1 MKGKKRRWGIWARGA
16 VTAFSVFVALDT
28 FIIPAPYSSVKAS
41 DSTLFSELESRASA
55 ENTDATAAEGKSLTS
70 DNSGTATTAE
80 STAAAGTSLTSD
92 DSGAATVAGGTAAAG
107 AESATATAT
116 ESTDVTAAMSTA
128 AADAE
133 GTNVTSDNSD
143 TATAAGSTDEMAA
156 AAGETATSGALS
168 GTSLGTAKT
177 DDYSITVTEYQEYDT
192 DIYVADITVSSAEI
206 IKTALADDTYGKN
219 ITAYTST
226 IASENQAVLA
236 INGDYYGAQESG
248 YVIRNGVA
256 YREASDGEDILV
268 LYADGTMK
276 VLDSDD
282 VTVQQLLDQGAWQA
296 WSFGPGLLSDGEVTV
311 GENTEVSRAMNSNP
325 RTAIGQ
331 IDDNHY
337 VFVVSDGRTDESKG
351 LSLYEL
357 AEFMESL
364 GCRTAY
370 NLDGGGS
377 STMYFNGSVINNPTT
392 NGRIKER
399 AVSDIVYIG

>member
-1 MKGKKRRWGIWARGA
+1 MKRKKRRWGIWVRGA

-28 FIIPAPYSSVKAS
+28 FIIPAAYSSVKAG
-41 DSTLFSELESRASA
+41 DSTLFSELESRAA
-55 ENTDATAAEGKSLTS
+55 
-70 DNSGTATTAE
+70 AE
-80 STAAAGTSLTSD
+80 STA
-92 DSGAATVAGGTAAAG
+92 
-107 AESATATAT
+107 ATAT
-116 ESTDVTAAMSTA
+116 ESTA
-128 AADAE
+128 AAAAE
-133 GTNVTSDNSD
+133 S
-143 TATAAGSTDEMAA
+143 TATAA
-156 AAGETATSGALS
+156 TATESTAVATADSDVVAASAGGLS
-168 GTSLGTAKT
+168 ETSLGTAKT
-177 DDYSITVTEYQEYDT
+177 DDYSITVTQYQEYDT
-192 DIYVADITVSSAEI
+192 AIYVADITVSSAEI

-248 YVIRNGVA
+248 YVIRNGGA
-256 YREASDGEDILV
+256 YRETSDGEDILV
-268 LYADGTMK
+268 LYADGSMK

-282 VTVQQLLDQGAWQA
+282 VTVQELLDQGVWQA

-377 STMYFNGSVINNPTT
+377 STMYFNGSVVNNPTT

-399 AVSDIVYIG
+399 AVSDIVYIV

>member
-1 MKGKKRRWGIWARGA
+1 MNRKKRWWGIWARGA
-16 VTAFSVFVALDT
+16 VTAFSLFVALDT
-28 FIIPAPYSSVKAS
+28 FVIPASYSSVKAS
-41 DSTLFSELESRASA
+41 DSTLFSELESRAAA
-55 ENTDATAAEGKSLTS
+55 ESTATAAT
-70 DNSGTATTAE
+70 E
-80 STAAAGTSLTSD
+80 STAAAAAESTVT
-92 DSGAATVAGGTAAAG
+92 AATVAESTAV
-107 AESATATAT
+107 ATAD
-116 ESTDVTAAMSTA
+116 SDVVAAS
-128 AADAE
+128 
-133 GTNVTSDNSD
+133 
-143 TATAAGSTDEMAA
+143 AG
-156 AAGETATSGALS
+156 GLS

-177 DDYSITVTEYQEYDT
+177 DDYSITVTQYQEYDT
-192 DIYVADITVSSAEI
+192 AIYVADITVSSAEI

-256 YREASDGEDILV
+256 YRETSDGEDILV
-268 LYADGTMK
+268 LYADGSMK

-282 VTVQQLLDQGAWQA
+282 VTVQELLDQGVWQA
-296 WSFGPGLLSDGEVTV
+296 WSFGPGLLSDRVVTV

-357 AEFMESL
+357 AEFMENL

-377 STMYFNGSVINNPTT
+377 STMYFNGSVVNNPTT

-399 AVSDIVYIG
+399 AVSDIVYIV

>member
-1 MKGKKRRWGIWARGA
+1 MKRKKRWWGIWARGA
-16 VTAFSVFVALDT
+16 VTAFSLFVALDT
-28 FIIPAPYSSVKAS
+28 FVIPASYSSVKAS
-41 DSTLFSELESRASA
+41 DSTLFSELESRAA
-55 ENTDATAAEGKSLTS
+55 
-70 DNSGTATTAE
+70 AE
-80 STAAAGTSLTSD
+80 STA
-92 DSGAATVAGGTAAAG
+92 
-107 AESATATAT
+107 ATAT
-116 ESTDVTAAMSTA
+116 ESTA
-128 AADAE
+128 AAAAE
-133 GTNVTSDNSD
+133 S
-143 TATAAGSTDEMAA
+143 TATAATVAESTAVATADSDVVTAS
-156 AAGETATSGALS
+156 AGGLS

-177 DDYSITVTEYQEYDT
+177 DDYSITVTKYQEYDT
-192 DIYVADITVSSAEI
+192 AIYVADITVSSAEI

-256 YREASDGEDILV
+256 YRETSDGEDILV
-268 LYADGTMK
+268 LYADGSMK

-282 VTVQQLLDQGAWQA
+282 VTVQELLDQGVWQA

-357 AEFMESL
+357 AEFMENL

-377 STMYFNGSVINNPTT
+377 STMYFNGSVVNNPTT

>member
-1 MKGKKRRWGIWARGA
+1 MKRKKRRWGIWARGA

-28 FIIPAPYSSVKAS
+28 FIIPASYSSVKAS
-41 DSTLFSELESRASA
+41 DSTLFSELESRAAA
-55 ENTDATAAEGKSLTS
+55 ENTDAS
-70 DNSGTATTAE
+70 TAE
-80 STAAAGTSLTSD
+80 STDAAA
-92 DSGAATVAGGTAAAG
+92 AASTAEASAESANATDAESTDATAAA
-107 AESATATAT
+107 
-116 ESTDVTAAMSTA
+116 STA
-128 AADAE
+128 AAAAE
-133 GTNVTSDNSD
+133 STSVTTTDSD
-143 TATAAGSTDEMAA
+143 A
-156 AAGETATSGALS
+156 AAGEAASAGGLS

-177 DDYSITVTEYQEYDT
+177 DDYSITVTQYQEYDT
-192 DIYVADITVSSAEI
+192 AIYVADITVSSAEI

-219 ITAYTST
+219 ITAYTFT

-256 YREASDGEDILV
+256 YREASDGEDIFV
-268 LYADGTMK
+268 LYADGSMK

-357 AEFMESL
+357 AGFMLNL

>member
-1 MKGKKRRWGIWARGA
+1 M
-16 VTAFSVFVALDT
+16 FVALDT
-28 FIIPAPYSSVKAS
+28 FVIPASYSSVKAS
-41 DSTLFSELESRASA
+41 DSTLFSELESRAAA
-55 ENTDATAAEGKSLTS
+55 ESTATAAT
-70 DNSGTATTAE
+70 E
-80 STAAAGTSLTSD
+80 STAAAAAESTVT
-92 DSGAATVAGGTAAAG
+92 AATVAESTAV
-107 AESATATAT
+107 ATAD
-116 ESTDVTAAMSTA
+116 SDVVAAS
-128 AADAE
+128 
-133 GTNVTSDNSD
+133 
-143 TATAAGSTDEMAA
+143 AG
-156 AAGETATSGALS
+156 GLS

-177 DDYSITVTEYQEYDT
+177 DDYSITVTQYQEYDT
-192 DIYVADITVSSAEI
+192 AIYVADITVSSAEI
-206 IKTALADDTYGKN
+206 IKTALADDTHGKN

-256 YREASDGEDILV
+256 YRETSDGEDILV
-268 LYADGTMK
+268 LYADGSMK

-282 VTVQQLLDQGAWQA
+282 VTVQELLDQGVWQA
-296 WSFGPGLLSDGEVTV
+296 WSFGPGLLSDRVVTV

-357 AEFMESL
+357 AEFMENL

-377 STMYFNGSVINNPTT
+377 STMYFNGSVVNNPTT

-399 AVSDIVYIG
+399 AVSDIVYIV

>member
-1 MKGKKRRWGIWARGA
+1 MKRKKRWWEIWARGA
-16 VTAFSVFVALDT
+16 VTAFSLFVALDT
-28 FIIPAPYSSVKAS
+28 FVIPASYSSVKAS
-41 DSTLFSELESRASA
+41 NSTLFSELESRAA
-55 ENTDATAAEGKSLTS
+55 
-70 DNSGTATTAE
+70 AE
-80 STAAAGTSLTSD
+80 STA
-92 DSGAATVAGGTAAAG
+92 
-107 AESATATAT
+107 ATAT
-116 ESTDVTAAMSTA
+116 ESTA
-128 AADAE
+128 AAAAE
-133 GTNVTSDNSD
+133 S
-143 TATAAGSTDEMAA
+143 TATAVTVAESTDVATA
-156 AAGETATSGALS
+156 DSDIVTASAGGLS

-177 DDYSITVTEYQEYDT
+177 DDYSITVTKYQEYDT
-192 DIYVADITVSSAEI
+192 AIYVADITVSSAEI

-226 IASENQAVLA
+226 IASENQTVLA

-256 YREASDGEDILV
+256 YRETSDGEDILV
-268 LYADGTMK
+268 LYADGSMK

-282 VTVQQLLDQGAWQA
+282 VTVQELLDQGAWQA

-357 AEFMESL
+357 AEFMENL

-399 AVSDIVYIG
+399 AVSDIVYIV

>member
-1 MKGKKRRWGIWARGA
+1 MKRKKRRWGIWARGA

-28 FIIPAPYSSVKAS
+28 FIIPASYSSVKAS
-41 DSTLFSELESRASA
+41 DSTLFSELEGRAAA
-55 ENTDATAAEGKSLTS
+55 EDTAATAAENTAEAGAEGTNVAS
-70 DNSGTATTAE
+70 DDSETATAAESIVEADAESAAEADAESTDVAAAASTAAADTE
-80 STAAAGTSLTSD
+80 STAAAMADSD
-92 DSGAATVAGGTAAAG
+92 
-107 AESATATAT
+107 
-116 ESTDVTAAMSTA
+116 
-128 AADAE
+128 
-133 GTNVTSDNSD
+133 
-143 TATAAGSTDEMAA
+143 A
-156 AAGETATSGALS
+156 AAGEAASAGGLS

-177 DDYSITVTEYQEYDT
+177 DDYSITVTQYQEYDT
-192 DIYVADITVSSAEI
+192 AIYVADITVSSAEI

-268 LYADGTMK
+268 LYADGSME

-311 GENTEVSRAMNSNP
+311 EENTEVSRAMNSNP

-357 AEFMESL
+357 AEFMQNL

>member
-1 MKGKKRRWGIWARGA
+1 MKRKKRRWGIWARGA

-28 FIIPAPYSSVKAS
+28 FIIPASYSSIKAS
-41 DSTLFSELESRASA
+41 DSTLFSELEGRAAA
-55 ENTDATAAEGKSLTS
+55 EDTAATAAE
-70 DNSGTATTAE
+70 N
-80 STAAAGTSLTSD
+80 
-92 DSGAATVAGGTAAAG
+92 TAAAG
-107 AESATATAT
+107 AEGTNVVSDDSETTTAAESGVEADA
-116 ESTDVTAAMSTA
+116 ESTDVAAAASTA
-128 AADAE
+128 AADTE
-133 GTNVTSDNSD
+133 S
-143 TATAAGSTDEMAA
+143 TAAAMADSDA
-156 AAGETATSGALS
+156 AAGEAASAGGLS

-177 DDYSITVTEYQEYDT
+177 DDYSITVTQYQEYDT
-192 DIYVADITVSSAEI
+192 AIYVADITVSSAEI

-256 YREASDGEDILV
+256 YRETSDGEDILV
-268 LYADGTMK
+268 LYADGSMK

-282 VTVQQLLDQGAWQA
+282 VTVEQLLDLGAWQA

>member
-1 MKGKKRRWGIWARGA
+1 MKRKKRWWEIWARGA
-16 VTAFSVFVALDT
+16 VTAFSLFVALDT
-28 FIIPAPYSSVKAS
+28 FVIPASYSSVKAS
-41 DSTLFSELESRASA
+41 DSTLFSELESRAA
-55 ENTDATAAEGKSLTS
+55 
-70 DNSGTATTAE
+70 AE
-80 STAAAGTSLTSD
+80 STA
-92 DSGAATVAGGTAAAG
+92 
-107 AESATATAT
+107 ATAT
-116 ESTDVTAAMSTA
+116 ESTA
-128 AADAE
+128 AAAAE
-133 GTNVTSDNSD
+133 S
-143 TATAAGSTDEMAA
+143 TATAATVAESTAVATADSGVAA
-156 AAGETATSGALS
+156 ASAGGLS

-177 DDYSITVTEYQEYDT
+177 DDYSITVTKYQEYDT
-192 DIYVADITVSSAEI
+192 AIYVADITVSSAEI

-256 YREASDGEDILV
+256 YRETSDGEDILV
-268 LYADGTMK
+268 LYADGSMK

-282 VTVQQLLDQGAWQA
+282 VTVQELLDQGVWQA
-296 WSFGPGLLSDGEVTV
+296 WSFGPGLLSDRVVTV

-357 AEFMESL
+357 AEFMENL

-377 STMYFNGSVINNPTT
+377 STMYFNGSVVNNPTT

-399 AVSDIVYIG
+399 AVSDIVYIV

>member
-1 MKGKKRRWGIWARGA
+1 MKRKKRWWGIWARGA
-16 VTAFSVFVALDT
+16 VTAFSLFVALDT
-28 FIIPAPYSSVKAS
+28 FVIPASYSSVKAS
-41 DSTLFSELESRASA
+41 DSTLFSELESRAAA
-55 ENTDATAAEGKSLTS
+55 EDTDATAP
-70 DNSGTATTAE
+70 E
-80 STAAAGTSLTSD
+80 STAATG
-92 DSGAATVAGGTAAAG
+92 
-107 AESATATAT
+107 
-116 ESTDVTAAMSTA
+116 
-128 AADAE
+128 AE
-133 GTNVTSDNSD
+133 GTNVTSADSETVTTD
-143 TATAAGSTDEMAA
+143 TVTATESTAAATAESTTAA
-156 AAGETATSGALS
+156 AAEGTTVTPDDRDTAAASAGGLS

-177 DDYSITVTEYQEYDT
+177 DDYSITVTKYQEYDT
-192 DIYVADITVSSAEI
+192 AIYVADITVSSAEI

-256 YREASDGEDILV
+256 YRETSDGEDILV
-268 LYADGTMK
+268 LYADGSMK

-282 VTVQQLLDQGAWQA
+282 VTVQELLDQGVWQA

-392 NGRIKER
+392 NGRIRER

>member
-1 MKGKKRRWGIWARGA
+1 MNRKKRWWGIWARGA

-28 FIIPAPYSSVKAS
+28 FIIPAAYSSVKAD

-55 ENTDATAAEGKSLTS
+55 EDTDATAP
-70 DNSGTATTAE
+70 E
-80 STAAAGTSLTSD
+80 STAATG
-92 DSGAATVAGGTAAAG
+92 
-107 AESATATAT
+107 
-116 ESTDVTAAMSTA
+116 
-128 AADAE
+128 AE
-133 GTNVTSDNSD
+133 GTNVTSANSETVTTD
-143 TATAAGSTDEMAA
+143 TVTAAESTAAAAAGSTTAA
-156 AAGETATSGALS
+156 AAEGTTVTSDDSDTAEASEGGLS

-177 DDYSITVTEYQEYDT
+177 DDYSITVTQYQEYDT
-192 DIYVADITVSSAEI
+192 AIYVADITVSSAEI
-206 IKTALADDTYGKN
+206 IKTALANDTYGKN

-256 YREASDGEDILV
+256 YRETSDGEDILV
-268 LYADGTMK
+268 LYADGSMK

-282 VTVQQLLDQGAWQA
+282 VTVQELLDQGAWQA

-392 NGRIKER
+392 NGRIRER

>member
-1 MKGKKRRWGIWARGA
+1 MKRKKRWWGIWARGA
-16 VTAFSVFVALDT
+16 VTAFSLFVALDT
-28 FIIPAPYSSVKAS
+28 FVIPASYSSVKAS
-41 DSTLFSELESRASA
+41 DSTLFSELESRAAA
-55 ENTDATAAEGKSLTS
+55 EDTDATAP
-70 DNSGTATTAE
+70 E
-80 STAAAGTSLTSD
+80 STAATG
-92 DSGAATVAGGTAAAG
+92 
-107 AESATATAT
+107 
-116 ESTDVTAAMSTA
+116 
-128 AADAE
+128 AE
-133 GTNVTSDNSD
+133 GTNVTSADSETVTTD
-143 TATAAGSTDEMAA
+143 TVTATESTAAATAESTTAA
-156 AAGETATSGALS
+156 AAEGTTVTPDDRDTAEASAGGLS

-177 DDYSITVTEYQEYDT
+177 DDYSITVTQYQEYDT
-192 DIYVADITVSSAEI
+192 AIYVADITVSSAEI

-256 YREASDGEDILV
+256 YRETSDGEDILV
-268 LYADGTMK
+268 LYADGSMK

-282 VTVQQLLDQGAWQA
+282 VTVQELLDQGVWQA

-377 STMYFNGSVINNPTT
+377 STMYFN
-392 NGRIKER
+392 
-399 AVSDIVYIG
+399 

>member
-1 MKGKKRRWGIWARGA
+1 MNRKKRWWGIWARGA
-16 VTAFSVFVALDT
+16 VTAFSLFVALDT
-28 FIIPAPYSSVKAS
+28 FVIPASYSSVKAS
-41 DSTLFSELESRASA
+41 NSTLFSELESRAA
-55 ENTDATAAEGKSLTS
+55 
-70 DNSGTATTAE
+70 AE
-80 STAAAGTSLTSD
+80 STA
-92 DSGAATVAGGTAAAG
+92 
-107 AESATATAT
+107 ATAT
-116 ESTDVTAAMSTA
+116 ESTA
-128 AADAE
+128 AAAAE
-133 GTNVTSDNSD
+133 S
-143 TATAAGSTDEMAA
+143 TATAVTVAESTDVATA
-156 AAGETATSGALS
+156 DSDIVTASAGGLS

-177 DDYSITVTEYQEYDT
+177 DDYSITVTKYQEYDT
-192 DIYVADITVSSAEI
+192 AIYVADITVSSAEI

-256 YREASDGEDILV
+256 YRETSDGEDILV
-268 LYADGTMK
+268 LYADGSMK

-282 VTVQQLLDQGAWQA
+282 VTVQELLDQGVWQA

-392 NGRIKER
+392 NGRIRER

>member
-1 MKGKKRRWGIWARGA
+1 M
-16 VTAFSVFVALDT
+16 TQ
-28 FIIPAPYSSVKAS
+28 
-41 DSTLFSELESRASA
+41 
-55 ENTDATAAEGKSLTS
+55 
-70 DNSGTATTAE
+70 
-80 STAAAGTSLTSD
+80 
-92 DSGAATVAGGTAAAG
+92 
-107 AESATATAT
+107 
-116 ESTDVTAAMSTA
+116 
-128 AADAE
+128 
-133 GTNVTSDNSD
+133 
-143 TATAAGSTDEMAA
+143 
-156 AAGETATSGALS
+156 
-168 GTSLGTAKT
+168 
-177 DDYSITVTEYQEYDT
+177 YQEYDT
-192 DIYVADITVSSAEI
+192 AIYVADITVSSAEI

-256 YREASDGEDILV
+256 YRETSDGEDILV
-268 LYADGTMK
+268 LYADGSMK

-282 VTVQQLLDQGAWQA
+282 VTVQELLDQG
-296 WSFGPGLLSDGEVTV
+296 VTV

-392 NGRIKER
+392 NGRIRER

>member
-1 MKGKKRRWGIWARGA
+1 MNRKKRWWGIWARGA
-16 VTAFSVFVALDT
+16 VTAFSLFVALDT
-28 FIIPAPYSSVKAS
+28 FVIPASYSSVKAS
-41 DSTLFSELESRASA
+41 DSTLFSELESRAA
-55 ENTDATAAEGKSLTS
+55 
-70 DNSGTATTAE
+70 AE
-80 STAAAGTSLTSD
+80 STA
-92 DSGAATVAGGTAAAG
+92 
-107 AESATATAT
+107 ATAT
-116 ESTDVTAAMSTA
+116 ESTA
-128 AADAE
+128 AAAAE
-133 GTNVTSDNSD
+133 S
-143 TATAAGSTDEMAA
+143 TATAATVAESTAVATADSDVVTAS
-156 AAGETATSGALS
+156 AGGLS

-177 DDYSITVTEYQEYDT
+177 DDYSITVTKYQEYDT
-192 DIYVADITVSSAEI
+192 AIYVADITVSSAEI

-256 YREASDGEDILV
+256 YRETSDGEDILV
-268 LYADGTMK
+268 LYADGSMK

-282 VTVQQLLDQGAWQA
+282 VTVEQLLDLGAWQA

-399 AVSDIVYIG
+399 AVSDIVYIV

>member
-1 MKGKKRRWGIWARGA
+1 MKRKKRWWEIWARGA
-16 VTAFSVFVALDT
+16 VTAFSLFVALDT
-28 FIIPAPYSSVKAS
+28 FVIPASYSSVKAS
-41 DSTLFSELESRASA
+41 DSTLFSELESRAA
-55 ENTDATAAEGKSLTS
+55 
-70 DNSGTATTAE
+70 AE
-80 STAAAGTSLTSD
+80 STA
-92 DSGAATVAGGTAAAG
+92 
-107 AESATATAT
+107 ATAT
-116 ESTDVTAAMSTA
+116 ESTA
-128 AADAE
+128 AAAAE
-133 GTNVTSDNSD
+133 S
-143 TATAAGSTDEMAA
+143 TATAATVAESTAVATADSGVAA
-156 AAGETATSGALS
+156 ASAGGLS

-177 DDYSITVTEYQEYDT
+177 DDYSITVTKYQEYDT
-192 DIYVADITVSSAEI
+192 AIYVADITVSSAEI

-256 YREASDGEDILV
+256 YRETSDGEDILV
-268 LYADGTMK
+268 LYADGSMK

-282 VTVQQLLDQGAWQA
+282 VTVQELLDQGVWQA

-357 AEFMESL
+357 AEFMENL

-399 AVSDIVYIG
+399 AVSDIVYIV

>member
-1 MKGKKRRWGIWARGA
+1 MKRKKRRWGIWARGA

-28 FIIPAPYSSVKAS
+28 FIIPTSYSSVKAS
-41 DSTLFSELESRASA
+41 DSTLFSELEGRA
-55 ENTDATAAEGKSLTS
+55 AAE
-70 DNSGTATTAE
+70 DTA
-80 STAAAGTSLTSD
+80 
-92 DSGAATVAGGTAAAG
+92 VTAAAG
-107 AESATATAT
+107 AEGTNVVSDDSETTTAAESGVEAAA
-116 ESTDVTAAMSTA
+116 ESTDVAAAANTAVADTESTA
-128 AADAE
+128 AAMAD
-133 GTNVTSDNSD
+133 SD
-143 TATAAGSTDEMAA
+143 A
-156 AAGETATSGALS
+156 AAGEAASAGGLS

-177 DDYSITVTEYQEYDT
+177 DDYSITVTQYQEYDT
-192 DIYVADITVSSAEI
+192 AIYVADITVSSAEI

-268 LYADGTMK
+268 LYADGSME

-311 GENTEVSRAMNSNP
+311 GESTEVSRAMNSNP

-331 IDDNHY
+331 IEDNHY

-357 AEFMESL
+357 AEFMQNL

>member
-1 MKGKKRRWGIWARGA
+1 MKRKKRWWGIWARGA
-16 VTAFSVFVALDT
+16 VTAFSLFVALDT
-28 FIIPAPYSSVKAS
+28 FVIPASYSSVKAS
-41 DSTLFSELESRASA
+41 DSTLFSELESRAAA
-55 ENTDATAAEGKSLTS
+55 ESTATAAT
-70 DNSGTATTAE
+70 E
-80 STAAAGTSLTSD
+80 STAAAAAESTVT
-92 DSGAATVAGGTAAAG
+92 AATVAESTAV
-107 AESATATAT
+107 ATAD
-116 ESTDVTAAMSTA
+116 SDVVAAS
-128 AADAE
+128 
-133 GTNVTSDNSD
+133 
-143 TATAAGSTDEMAA
+143 AG
-156 AAGETATSGALS
+156 GLS

-177 DDYSITVTEYQEYDT
+177 DDYSITVTQYQEYDT
-192 DIYVADITVSSAEI
+192 AIYVADITVSSAEI

-256 YREASDGEDILV
+256 YRETSDGEDILV
-268 LYADGTMK
+268 LYADGSMK

-282 VTVQQLLDQGAWQA
+282 VTVQELLDQGVWQA

-392 NGRIKER
+392 NGRIRER

>member
-1 MKGKKRRWGIWARGA
+1 MNRKKRWWGIWARGA
-16 VTAFSVFVALDT
+16 VTAFSLFVALDT
-28 FIIPAPYSSVKAS
+28 FVIPASYSSVKAS
-41 DSTLFSELESRASA
+41 DSTLFSELESRAAA
-55 ENTDATAAEGKSLTS
+55 EDTDATAP
-70 DNSGTATTAE
+70 E
-80 STAAAGTSLTSD
+80 STAATG
-92 DSGAATVAGGTAAAG
+92 
-107 AESATATAT
+107 
-116 ESTDVTAAMSTA
+116 
-128 AADAE
+128 AE
-133 GTNVTSDNSD
+133 GTNVTSADSETVTTD
-143 TATAAGSTDEMAA
+143 TVTATESTAAATAESTTAA
-156 AAGETATSGALS
+156 AAEGTTVTPDDRDTAEASAGGLS

-177 DDYSITVTEYQEYDT
+177 DDYSITVTQYQEYDT
-192 DIYVADITVSSAEI
+192 AIYVADITVSSAEI

-256 YREASDGEDILV
+256 YRETSDGEDILV
-268 LYADGTMK
+268 LYADGSMK

-282 VTVQQLLDQGAWQA
+282 VTVQELLDQGVWQA

-311 GENTEVSRAMNSNP
+311 GKNTEVSRAMNSNP

>member
-1 MKGKKRRWGIWARGA
+1 PDDRD
-16 VTAFSVFVALDT
+16 TA
-28 FIIPAPYSSVKAS
+28 
-41 DSTLFSELESRASA
+41 EASA
-55 ENTDATAAEGKSLTS
+55 
-70 DNSGTATTAE
+70 
-80 STAAAGTSLTSD
+80 
-92 DSGAATVAGGTAAAG
+92 GG
-107 AESATATAT
+107 
-116 ESTDVTAAMSTA
+116 
-128 AADAE
+128 
-133 GTNVTSDNSD
+133 
-143 TATAAGSTDEMAA
+143 
-156 AAGETATSGALS
+156 LS

-177 DDYSITVTEYQEYDT
+177 DDYSITVTKYQEYDT
-192 DIYVADITVSSAEI
+192 AIYVADITVSSAEI

-256 YREASDGEDILV
+256 YRETSDGEDILV
-268 LYADGTMK
+268 LYADGSMK

-282 VTVQQLLDQGAWQA
+282 VTVQELLDQGAWQA

-392 NGRIKER
+392 NGRIRER

>member
-1 MKGKKRRWGIWARGA
+1 MKRKKRRWGIWARGA
-16 VTAFSVFVALDT
+16 VKAFSVFVALDT
-28 FIIPAPYSSVKAS
+28 FIIPASYSSIKAS
-41 DSTLFSELESRASA
+41 DSTLFSELEGRAAA
-55 ENTDATAAEGKSLTS
+55 EDTAATAAE
-70 DNSGTATTAE
+70 N
-80 STAAAGTSLTSD
+80 
-92 DSGAATVAGGTAAAG
+92 TAAAG
-107 AESATATAT
+107 AEGTNVVSDDSETTTAAESGVEADA
-116 ESTDVTAAMSTA
+116 ESTDVAAAASTA
-128 AADAE
+128 AADTE
-133 GTNVTSDNSD
+133 S
-143 TATAAGSTDEMAA
+143 TAAAMADSDA
-156 AAGETATSGALS
+156 AAGEAASAGGLS

-177 DDYSITVTEYQEYDT
+177 DDYSITVTQYQEYDT
-192 DIYVADITVSSAEI
+192 AIYVADITVSSAEI

-256 YREASDGEDILV
+256 YRETSDGEDILV
-268 LYADGTMK
+268 LYADGSMK

-282 VTVQQLLDQGAWQA
+282 VTVEQLLDLGAWQA

>member
-1 MKGKKRRWGIWARGA
+1 MKRKKRRWGIWARGA

-28 FIIPAPYSSVKAS
+28 FIIPASYSSIKAS
-41 DSTLFSELESRASA
+41 DSTLFSELEGRAAA
-55 ENTDATAAEGKSLTS
+55 EDTAATAAE
-70 DNSGTATTAE
+70 N
-80 STAAAGTSLTSD
+80 
-92 DSGAATVAGGTAAAG
+92 TAAAG
-107 AESATATAT
+107 AEGTNVVSDDSETTTAAESGVEADA
-116 ESTDVTAAMSTA
+116 ESTDVAAAASTA
-128 AADAE
+128 AADTE
-133 GTNVTSDNSD
+133 S
-143 TATAAGSTDEMAA
+143 TAAAMADSDA
-156 AAGETATSGALS
+156 AAGEAASAGGLS

-177 DDYSITVTEYQEYDT
+177 DDYSITVTQYQEYDT
-192 DIYVADITVSSAEI
+192 AIYVADITVSSAEI

-268 LYADGTMK
+268 LYADGSMK

-282 VTVQQLLDQGAWQA
+282 VTVEQLLDLGAWQA

>member
-1 MKGKKRRWGIWARGA
+1 MNRKKRWWGIWARGA

-28 FIIPAPYSSVKAS
+28 FVIPASYSSVKAS
-41 DSTLFSELESRASA
+41 NSTLFSELESRAA
-55 ENTDATAAEGKSLTS
+55 
-70 DNSGTATTAE
+70 AE
-80 STAAAGTSLTSD
+80 STAT
-92 DSGAATVAGGTAAAG
+92 AATVAESTAV
-107 AESATATAT
+107 ATAD
-116 ESTDVTAAMSTA
+116 SDIVTAS
-128 AADAE
+128 
-133 GTNVTSDNSD
+133 
-143 TATAAGSTDEMAA
+143 AG
-156 AAGETATSGALS
+156 GLS

-177 DDYSITVTEYQEYDT
+177 DDYSITVTQYQEYDT
-192 DIYVADITVSSAEI
+192 AIYVADITVSSAEI
-206 IKTALADDTYGKN
+206 IKTALANDTYGKN

-226 IASENQAVLA
+226 IASENQAVFA

-256 YREASDGEDILV
+256 YRETSDGEDILV
-268 LYADGTMK
+268 LYADGSMK

-282 VTVQQLLDQGAWQA
+282 VTVQELLDQGVWQA

-377 STMYFNGSVINNPTT
+377 STMYFNGSVVNNPTT

>member
-1 MKGKKRRWGIWARGA
+1 MNRKKRWWGIWARGA
-16 VTAFSVFVALDT
+16 VTAFSLFVALDT
-28 FIIPAPYSSVKAS
+28 FVIPASYSSVKAS
-41 DSTLFSELESRASA
+41 DSTLFSELESRAA
-55 ENTDATAAEGKSLTS
+55 
-70 DNSGTATTAE
+70 AE
-80 STAAAGTSLTSD
+80 STA
-92 DSGAATVAGGTAAAG
+92 
-107 AESATATAT
+107 ATAT
-116 ESTDVTAAMSTA
+116 ESTA
-128 AADAE
+128 AAAAE
-133 GTNVTSDNSD
+133 S
-143 TATAAGSTDEMAA
+143 TATAATVAESTAVATADSDVVTAS
-156 AAGETATSGALS
+156 AGGLS

-177 DDYSITVTEYQEYDT
+177 DDYSITVTKYQEYDT
-192 DIYVADITVSSAEI
+192 AIYVADITVSSAEI

-256 YREASDGEDILV
+256 YRETSDGEDILV
-268 LYADGTMK
+268 LYADGSMK

-282 VTVQQLLDQGAWQA
+282 VTVQELLDQGVWQA
-296 WSFGPGLLSDGEVTV
+296 WSFGPGLLSDREVTV

-357 AEFMESL
+357 AEFMENL

-377 STMYFNGSVINNPTT
+377 STMYFNGSVVNNPTT

-399 AVSDIVYIG
+399 AVSDIVYIV

>member
-1 MKGKKRRWGIWARGA
+1 MNRKKRWWGIWARGA
-16 VTAFSVFVALDT
+16 VTAFSLFVALDT
-28 FIIPAPYSSVKAS
+28 FVIPASYSSVKAS
-41 DSTLFSELESRASA
+41 DSTLFSELESRAA
-55 ENTDATAAEGKSLTS
+55 
-70 DNSGTATTAE
+70 AE
-80 STAAAGTSLTSD
+80 STA
-92 DSGAATVAGGTAAAG
+92 
-107 AESATATAT
+107 ATAT
-116 ESTDVTAAMSTA
+116 ESTA
-128 AADAE
+128 AAAAE
-133 GTNVTSDNSD
+133 S
-143 TATAAGSTDEMAA
+143 TATAATVAESTAVATADSDIVTAS
-156 AAGETATSGALS
+156 AGGLS

-177 DDYSITVTEYQEYDT
+177 DDYSITVTKYQEYDT
-192 DIYVADITVSSAEI
+192 AIYVADITVSSAEI

-256 YREASDGEDILV
+256 YRETSDGEDILV
-268 LYADGTMK
+268 LYADGSMK

-282 VTVQQLLDQGAWQA
+282 VTVQELLDQGVWQA

-357 AEFMESL
+357 AEFMENL

-377 STMYFNGSVINNPTT
+377 STMYFNGSVVNNPTT

-399 AVSDIVYIG
+399 AVSDIVYIV

>member
-1 MKGKKRRWGIWARGA
+1 MKRKKRRWGIWARGA
-16 VTAFSVFVALDT
+16 VTAFSLFVALDT
-28 FIIPAPYSSVKAS
+28 FVIPASYSSVKAS
-41 DSTLFSELESRASA
+41 DSTLFSELESRAA
-55 ENTDATAAEGKSLTS
+55 
-70 DNSGTATTAE
+70 AE
-80 STAAAGTSLTSD
+80 STA
-92 DSGAATVAGGTAAAG
+92 
-107 AESATATAT
+107 ATAT
-116 ESTDVTAAMSTA
+116 ESTA
-128 AADAE
+128 AAAAE
-133 GTNVTSDNSD
+133 S
-143 TATAAGSTDEMAA
+143 TATAATVAESTAVATADSGVAA
-156 AAGETATSGALS
+156 ASAGGLS

-177 DDYSITVTEYQEYDT
+177 DDYSITVTKYQEYDT
-192 DIYVADITVSSAEI
+192 AIYVADITVSSAEI

-256 YREASDGEDILV
+256 YRETSDGEDILV
-268 LYADGTMK
+268 LYADGSMK

-282 VTVQQLLDQGAWQA
+282 VTVQELLDQGVWQA

-392 NGRIKER
+392 NGRIRER

>member
-1 MKGKKRRWGIWARGA
+1 MKRKKRRWGIWARGA

-28 FIIPAPYSSVKAS
+28 FIIPAAYSSVKAG
-41 DSTLFSELESRASA
+41 DSTLFSELESRAAA
-55 ENTDATAAEGKSLTS
+55 EDTDATAP
-70 DNSGTATTAE
+70 E
-80 STAAAGTSLTSD
+80 STAATG
-92 DSGAATVAGGTAAAG
+92 
-107 AESATATAT
+107 
-116 ESTDVTAAMSTA
+116 
-128 AADAE
+128 AE
-133 GTNVTSDNSD
+133 GTNVTSADSETVTTD
-143 TATAAGSTDEMAA
+143 TVTAAESTAA
-156 AAGETATSGALS
+156 AAAESTTAAAAEGTTVTPDDRDTAEASAGGLS

-177 DDYSITVTEYQEYDT
+177 DDYSITVTQYQEYDT
-192 DIYVADITVSSAEI
+192 AIYVADITVSSAEI

-256 YREASDGEDILV
+256 YRETSDGEDILV
-268 LYADGTMK
+268 LYADGSMK

-282 VTVQQLLDQGAWQA
+282 VTVQELLDQGAWQA
-296 WSFGPGLLSDGEVTV
+296 WSFGPGLLSDGVVTV

-325 RTAIGQ
+325 RTAIGR

-392 NGRIKER
+392 NGRIRER

>member
-1 MKGKKRRWGIWARGA
+1 MNRKKRWWGIWARGA
-16 VTAFSVFVALDT
+16 VTAFSLFVALDT
-28 FIIPAPYSSVKAS
+28 FVIPASYSSVKAS
-41 DSTLFSELESRASA
+41 DSTLFSELESRAA
-55 ENTDATAAEGKSLTS
+55 
-70 DNSGTATTAE
+70 AE
-80 STAAAGTSLTSD
+80 STA
-92 DSGAATVAGGTAAAG
+92 
-107 AESATATAT
+107 ATAT
-116 ESTDVTAAMSTA
+116 ESTA
-128 AADAE
+128 AAAAE
-133 GTNVTSDNSD
+133 S
-143 TATAAGSTDEMAA
+143 TATAATVAESTAVATADSDVVTAS
-156 AAGETATSGALS
+156 AGGLS

-177 DDYSITVTEYQEYDT
+177 DDYSITVTKYQEYDT
-192 DIYVADITVSSAEI
+192 AIYVADITVSSAEI

-256 YREASDGEDILV
+256 YRETSDGEDILV
-268 LYADGTMK
+268 LYADGSMK

-282 VTVQQLLDQGAWQA
+282 VTVQELLDQGVWQA

-357 AEFMESL
+357 AEFMENL

-377 STMYFNGSVINNPTT
+377 STMYFNGSVVNNPTT

-399 AVSDIVYIG
+399 TVSDIVYIA

>member
-1 MKGKKRRWGIWARGA
+1 MKRKKRWWGIWARGA
-16 VTAFSVFVALDT
+16 VTAFSLFVALDT
-28 FIIPAPYSSVKAS
+28 FVIPASYSSVKAS
-41 DSTLFSELESRASA
+41 DSTLFSELESRAAA
-55 ENTDATAAEGKSLTS
+55 EDTDATAP
-70 DNSGTATTAE
+70 E
-80 STAAAGTSLTSD
+80 STAATG
-92 DSGAATVAGGTAAAG
+92 
-107 AESATATAT
+107 
-116 ESTDVTAAMSTA
+116 
-128 AADAE
+128 AE
-133 GTNVTSDNSD
+133 GTNVTSADSETVTTD
-143 TATAAGSTDEMAA
+143 TVTATESTAAATAESTTAA
-156 AAGETATSGALS
+156 AAEGTTVTPDDRDTAEASAGGLS

-177 DDYSITVTEYQEYDT
+177 DDYSITVTQYQEYDT
-192 DIYVADITVSSAEI
+192 AIYVADITVSSAEI

-226 IASENQAVLA
+226 VASENQAVLA

-256 YREASDGEDILV
+256 YRETSDGEDIFV
-268 LYADGTMK
+268 LYADGSMK

-282 VTVQQLLDQGAWQA
+282 VTVQELLDQGVWQA

-392 NGRIKER
+392 NGRIRER

>member
-1 MKGKKRRWGIWARGA
+1 MKRKKRWWEIWARGA
-16 VTAFSVFVALDT
+16 VTAFSLFVALDT
-28 FIIPAPYSSVKAS
+28 FVIPASYSSVKAS
-41 DSTLFSELESRASA
+41 DSTLFSELESRAAA
-55 ENTDATAAEGKSLTS
+55 ESTATAAT
-70 DNSGTATTAE
+70 E
-80 STAAAGTSLTSD
+80 STAAAAAESTVT
-92 DSGAATVAGGTAAAG
+92 AATVAESTAV
-107 AESATATAT
+107 ATAD
-116 ESTDVTAAMSTA
+116 SDVVAAS
-128 AADAE
+128 
-133 GTNVTSDNSD
+133 
-143 TATAAGSTDEMAA
+143 AG
-156 AAGETATSGALS
+156 GLS

-177 DDYSITVTEYQEYDT
+177 DDYSITVTQYQEYDT
-192 DIYVADITVSSAEI
+192 AIYVADITVSSAEI

-256 YREASDGEDILV
+256 YRETSDGEDILV
-268 LYADGTMK
+268 LYADGSMK

-282 VTVQQLLDQGAWQA
+282 VTVQELLDQGVWQA
-296 WSFGPGLLSDGEVTV
+296 WSFGPGLLSDRVVTV

-357 AEFMESL
+357 AEFMENL

-377 STMYFNGSVINNPTT
+377 STMYFNGSVVNNPTT

-399 AVSDIVYIG
+399 AVSDIVYIV

>member
-1 MKGKKRRWGIWARGA
+1 MKRKKRRWGIWVRGA

-28 FIIPAPYSSVKAS
+28 FIIPAAYSSVKAG
-41 DSTLFSELESRASA
+41 DSTLFSELESRAA
-55 ENTDATAAEGKSLTS
+55 
-70 DNSGTATTAE
+70 AE
-80 STAAAGTSLTSD
+80 STA
-92 DSGAATVAGGTAAAG
+92 
-107 AESATATAT
+107 ATAT
-116 ESTDVTAAMSTA
+116 ESTA
-128 AADAE
+128 AAAAE
-133 GTNVTSDNSD
+133 S
-143 TATAAGSTDEMAA
+143 TATAA
-156 AAGETATSGALS
+156 TATESTAVATADSDVVAASAGGLS
-168 GTSLGTAKT
+168 ETSLGTAKT
-177 DDYSITVTEYQEYDT
+177 DDYSITVTQYQEYDT
-192 DIYVADITVSSAEI
+192 AIYVADITVSSAEI

-256 YREASDGEDILV
+256 YRETSDGEDILV
-268 LYADGTMK
+268 LYADGSMK

-282 VTVQQLLDQGAWQA
+282 VTVQELLDQGVWQA

-377 STMYFNGSVINNPTT
+377 STMYFNGSVVNNPTT
-392 NGRIKER
+392 NGRIRER

>member
-1 MKGKKRRWGIWARGA
+1 MKRKKRRWGIWARGA

-28 FIIPAPYSSVKAS
+28 FIIPAAYSSVKTG
-41 DSTLFSELESRASA
+41 DSTLFSELESRAAA
-55 ENTDATAAEGKSLTS
+55 EDTDATAP
-70 DNSGTATTAE
+70 E
-80 STAAAGTSLTSD
+80 STAATG
-92 DSGAATVAGGTAAAG
+92 
-107 AESATATAT
+107 
-116 ESTDVTAAMSTA
+116 
-128 AADAE
+128 AE
-133 GTNVTSDNSD
+133 GTNVTSADSETVTTD
-143 TATAAGSTDEMAA
+143 TVTATESTAAATAESTTAA
-156 AAGETATSGALS
+156 AAEGTTVTPDDRDTAAASAGGLS

-177 DDYSITVTEYQEYDT
+177 DDYSITVTKYQEYDT
-192 DIYVADITVSSAEI
+192 AIYVADITVSSAEI

-226 IASENQAVLA
+226 VASENQAVLA

-256 YREASDGEDILV
+256 YRETSDGEDILV
-268 LYADGTMK
+268 LYADGSMK

-282 VTVQQLLDQGAWQA
+282 VTVQELLDQGVWQA

-392 NGRIKER
+392 NGRIRER

>member
-1 MKGKKRRWGIWARGA
+1 MNRKKRWWGIWARGA
-16 VTAFSVFVALDT
+16 VTAFSLFVALDT
-28 FIIPAPYSSVKAS
+28 FVIPASYSSVKAS
-41 DSTLFSELESRASA
+41 DSTLFSELESRAA
-55 ENTDATAAEGKSLTS
+55 
-70 DNSGTATTAE
+70 AE
-80 STAAAGTSLTSD
+80 STA
-92 DSGAATVAGGTAAAG
+92 
-107 AESATATAT
+107 ATAT
-116 ESTDVTAAMSTA
+116 ESTA
-128 AADAE
+128 AAAAE
-133 GTNVTSDNSD
+133 S
-143 TATAAGSTDEMAA
+143 TATAATVAESTAVATADSDVVTAS
-156 AAGETATSGALS
+156 AGGLS

-177 DDYSITVTEYQEYDT
+177 DDYSITVTKYQEYDT
-192 DIYVADITVSSAEI
+192 AIYVADITVSSAEI

-256 YREASDGEDILV
+256 YRETSDGEDILV
-268 LYADGTMK
+268 LYADGSMK

-282 VTVQQLLDQGAWQA
+282 VTVQELLDQGVWQA

-357 AEFMESL
+357 AEFMENL

-377 STMYFNGSVINNPTT
+377 STMYFNGSVVNNPTT

-399 AVSDIVYIG
+399 AVSDIVYIV

>member
-1 MKGKKRRWGIWARGA
+1 MNRKKRWWGIWARGA
-16 VTAFSVFVALDT
+16 VTAFSLFVALDT
-28 FIIPAPYSSVKAS
+28 FVIPASYSSVKAS
-41 DSTLFSELESRASA
+41 DSTLFSELESRAA
-55 ENTDATAAEGKSLTS
+55 
-70 DNSGTATTAE
+70 AE
-80 STAAAGTSLTSD
+80 STAA
-92 DSGAATVAGGTAAAG
+92 
-107 AESATATAT
+107 TAT
-116 ESTDVTAAMSTA
+116 ESTA

-133 GTNVTSDNSD
+133 S
-143 TATAAGSTDEMAA
+143 TATAATVAESTAVATADSDVVTAS
-156 AAGETATSGALS
+156 AGGLS

-177 DDYSITVTEYQEYDT
+177 DDYSITVTKYQEYNT
-192 DIYVADITVSSAEI
+192 AIYVADITVSSAEI

-256 YREASDGEDILV
+256 YRETSDGEDILV
-268 LYADGTMK
+268 LYADGSMK

-282 VTVQQLLDQGAWQA
+282 VTVQELLDQGVWQA

-357 AEFMESL
+357 AEFMENL

-377 STMYFNGSVINNPTT
+377 STMYFNGSVVNNPTT

-399 AVSDIVYIG
+399 AVSDIVYIV

>member
-1 MKGKKRRWGIWARGA
+1 MKRKKRWWGIWARGA
-16 VTAFSVFVALDT
+16 VTAFSLFVALDT
-28 FIIPAPYSSVKAS
+28 FVIPASYSSVKAS
-41 DSTLFSELESRASA
+41 DSTLFSELESRAAA
-55 ENTDATAAEGKSLTS
+55 ESTATAAT
-70 DNSGTATTAE
+70 E
-80 STAAAGTSLTSD
+80 STAAAAAESTVT
-92 DSGAATVAGGTAAAG
+92 AATVAESTAV
-107 AESATATAT
+107 ATAD
-116 ESTDVTAAMSTA
+116 SDVVAAS
-128 AADAE
+128 
-133 GTNVTSDNSD
+133 
-143 TATAAGSTDEMAA
+143 AG
-156 AAGETATSGALS
+156 GLS

-177 DDYSITVTEYQEYDT
+177 DDYSITVTQYQEYDT
-192 DIYVADITVSSAEI
+192 AIYVADITVSSAEI

-256 YREASDGEDILV
+256 YRETSDGEDILV
-268 LYADGTMK
+268 LYADGSMK

-282 VTVQQLLDQGAWQA
+282 VTVQELLDQGVWQA
-296 WSFGPGLLSDGEVTV
+296 WSFGPGLLSDRVVTV

-357 AEFMESL
+357 AEFMENL

-377 STMYFNGSVINNPTT
+377 STMYFNGSVVNNPTT

-399 AVSDIVYIG
+399 AVSDIVYIV

>member
-1 MKGKKRRWGIWARGA
+1 MKRKKRWWGIWARGA
-16 VTAFSVFVALDT
+16 VTAFSLFVALDT
-28 FIIPAPYSSVKAS
+28 FVIPASYSSVKAS
-41 DSTLFSELESRASA
+41 DSTLFSELESRAA
-55 ENTDATAAEGKSLTS
+55 
-70 DNSGTATTAE
+70 AE
-80 STAAAGTSLTSD
+80 STAAAAAESTAT
-92 DSGAATVAGGTAAAG
+92 AATVAESTAV
-107 AESATATAT
+107 ATAD
-116 ESTDVTAAMSTA
+116 SDVVTAS
-128 AADAE
+128 
-133 GTNVTSDNSD
+133 
-143 TATAAGSTDEMAA
+143 AG
-156 AAGETATSGALS
+156 GLS

-177 DDYSITVTEYQEYDT
+177 DDYSITVTKYQEYDT
-192 DIYVADITVSSAEI
+192 AIYVADITVSSAEI

-256 YREASDGEDILV
+256 YRETSDGEDILV
-268 LYADGTMK
+268 LYADGSMK

-282 VTVQQLLDQGAWQA
+282 VTVQELLDQGVWQA